1 MKFSIISLL
10 IFFTLPF
17 FSYAITK
24 AFRNF
29 INDHYGEEIAKTLAR
44 QDLGRRG
51 SFGGGL
57 KRPKLKG
64 KRPVILVHGI
74 TNSAGTFFSIR
85 KHLLKHGYS
94 DDMVYGTTY
103 GDAGATN
110 ILMVTMECRFI
121 MQVRMFIQAVA
132 DYTNSK
138 VDVIAYSMG
147 SPVAR
152 KAILGSKCVDTGRDL
167 GPPITVLVEKFV
179 SVAGANHGSALC
191 IFPFGSCNLIN
202 GLNCNS
208 RFITDINRHEHYEGK
223 KVYSLYSTGDDKVG
237 YMACGRVA
245 SKIKG
250 EDESFQRTGMNHD
263 QIIFNTADFQLKI
276 LKGQK

>member
-1 MKFSIISLL
+1 MTIIKFTFLIIILL
-10 IFFTLPF
+10 PILTTPISNSF
-17 FSYAITK
+17 K
-24 AFRNF
+24 NF
-29 INDHYGEEIAKTLAR
+29 IIDHYGEEIAKTLSR

-51 SFGGGL
+51 SYGGGN
-57 KRPKLKG
+57 KRPTIKD

-74 TNSAGTFFSIR
+74 TNSAGTFNSIR
-85 KHLLKHGYS
+85 KYLLRHGYT
-94 DDMVYGTTY
+94 DDLVYGTTY
-103 GDAGATN
+103 GDAGKTN

-121 MQVRMFIQAVA
+121 MQVRMFIQTVA

-138 VDVIAYSMG
+138 VDIIAYSMG

-167 GPPITVLVEKFV
+167 GPPITPLVEKFI
-179 SVAGANHGSALC
+179 SVAGANHGSSLC

-208 RFITDINRHEHYEGK
+208 RFITDINRKQHYEGK
-223 KVYSLYSTGDDKVG
+223 KVYTLYSTGDDKVG
-237 YMACGRVA
+237 YLACGRIA

-250 EDESFQRTGMNHD
+250 ENDSYQRTGMNHD

-276 LKGQK
+276 LKQ